1 MLAGGRLV
9 LWAYRSHRVGHSH
22 RVGGGVTQQQSQA
35 HTKPPGAR
43 EGVSAGAEEQR
54 RPQVVV
60 GKAAGQLEMKKLQG
74 LRMASSSIVEAVIC
88 RITTTKVSELLSNH

>member
-9 LWAYRSHRVGHSH
+9 LWTYCSLRVGHSD
-22 RVGGGVTQQQSQA
+22 RVGGGVTQQQRQA
-35 HTKPPGAR
+35 HAKPPGAR

-60 GKAAGQLEMKKLQG
+60 EKAAGQLEMKKLQG
-74 LRMASSSIVEAVIC
+74 LRMASSSIV
-88 RITTTKVSELLSNH
+88 